1 MLLFDHLSPDFF
13 LIFSR
18 SNRHLYARV
27 VAEIYDQYFG
37 VGFVYPKRSDLV
49 LVIYNVLRANPT
61 LWTEDEELLGL
72 PDVIRKRGRRLRV
85 LSDEAG
91 QDRLLRQA
99 QHIYRRLVDTGW
111 LEEEALGLK
120 VTVDMPPAAL
130 LVTERLVALREGL
143 AVAAAGVV
151 VAIRTALAAVLLDG
165 RANAAGL
172 RKAAENAQ
180 AFERSLR
187 VVLSDL
193 RRVEKKVMDSESL
206 EARYQA
212 FFEDFIGEVLL
223 KDLEEIQ
230 GPNHPYRHRAEILRG
245 VEEIA
250 LSDHLRDRLVEGYVE
265 DRVSPNGAE
274 ARVQLDNDL
283 RILSAVFGNI
293 DISLDHISRFRR
305 KLESKLSN
313 TIRYAEQ
320 GEGRISRRLVELI
333 RGMED
338 IRGLSEG
345 RKRTPSP
352 VPGPCLERPL
362 YFGRAA
368 MPAPRRPRAPL
379 AKQPLERRRADPA
392 QALRRAMMR
401 EYAQMFQIG
410 PDQVRA
416 YLDRVLDGRA
426 ALEAREMPIASLEE
440 FLMVDE
446 LRRYRR
452 TMPPSLARWYVLE
465 AADGWRDDGWIRC
478 PNFRL
483 RRRDGGTILGETPKD
498 EDRHASRS

>member
-18 SNRHLYARV
+18 SNRHLYAQV
-27 VAEIYDQYFG
+27 VTEIYDQYFG
-37 VGFVYPKRSDLV
+37 VGFVYPKRNDLV
-49 LVIYNVLRANPT
+49 LVIYNVLRANPD

-72 PDVIRKRGRRLRV
+72 PDVVRKRGRRLRV

-91 QDRLLRQA
+91 QDRLLKQA

-111 LEEEALGLK
+111 LEEEAQGLK

-151 VAIRTALAAVLLDG
+151 VAIRTALNAVRVDG
-165 RANAAGL
+165 RTNAAGL

-193 RRVEKKVMDSESL
+193 RRVERKVMDSDSL

-230 GPNHPYRHRAEILRG
+230 GPNHPYRHRTEILRD
-245 VEEIA
+245 VEDIS
-250 LSDHLRDRLVEGYVE
+250 LSDHTRERVMEGYVE
-265 DRVSPNGAE
+265 DRISPNGAE
-274 ARVQLDNDL
+274 ARAQLDHDL
-283 RILSAVFGNI
+283 RVVAAVFGNI
-293 DISLDHISRFRR
+293 DISLDHINRFRR

-320 GEGRISRRLVELI
+320 GEGRISRRVVDLVRGLEEI
-333 RGMED
+333 RG
-338 IRGLSEG
+338 RSEILG
-345 RKRTPSP
+345 RTSSI
-352 VPGPCLERPL
+352 VPGPYLERPL
-362 YFGRAA
+362 YFGRAVLA
-368 MPAPRRPRAPL
+368 APRRPRPPVAR
-379 AKQPLERRRADPA
+379 QPLESRRVDPA

-401 EYAQMFQIG
+401 DYAQLFQVG

-416 YLDRVLDGRA
+416 YLDRVLDGRTS
-426 ALEAREMPIASLEE
+426 LEARDMPVTSLEE
-440 FLMVDE
+440 FLVVDE

-452 TMPPSLARWYVLE
+452 GMPPSLERWYVIKGAE
-465 AADGWRDDGWIRC
+465 GWRVDEWFRC

-483 RRRDGGTILGETPKD
+483 SLYEGMVDAAG
-498 EDRHASRS
+498 S